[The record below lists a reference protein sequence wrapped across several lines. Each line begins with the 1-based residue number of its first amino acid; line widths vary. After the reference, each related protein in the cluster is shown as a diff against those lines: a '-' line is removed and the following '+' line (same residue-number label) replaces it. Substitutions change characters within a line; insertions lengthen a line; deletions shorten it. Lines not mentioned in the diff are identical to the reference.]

1 MTASH
6 LSPGT
11 KSKPASIKKVAAAS
25 FIGTSFEFYDHYI
38 YGAAAAIVLP
48 KLFFP
53 ESTPWTALLLSF
65 ATYGV
70 AFASRPLGA
79 AIFGHFGDTIGRKNI
94 LVATLLIMG
103 LATFGIGLLPTYAEW
118 GVAATAV
125 LVVLRFVQGLALGGE
140 WGGAALMVNE
150 FDPEGRRRG
159 FLGGLVQ
166 AASPVGLLLA
176 NGVFSLVTWM
186 VSPEAFFSWGWRVP
200 FLASA
205 VLVVVG
211 LYIRTGLSEPAIF
224 AELDRSDS
232 EPQAPIMQVLTQY
245 PKELVLAV
253 GSRVGSDIAWYVFS
267 LFLLVYLPQKLGL
280 PASIGFAAIV
290 IAAAVEV
297 FGVPFFGAMSDRF
310 GRRPVLLFGAI
321 GGMIWGFVYFWL
333 LDTKSPTLIV
343 MGAVIG
349 MSFHAALWAPLASF
363 IPEMFPTRVRWTG
376 ASLGFQLAGLFG
388 GALAPIIATTLVAV
402 YSTGYPVAIY
412 LAVGMLVIIIS
423 VLAAR
428 ETSDVDLRDID
439 ARRKSPAA
447 SKAASRA

>member
-1 MTASH
+1 MTTTADIS
-6 LSPGT
+6 SAT
-11 KSKPASIKKVAAAS
+11 KPRQASIRRVAAAS
-25 FIGTSFEFYDHYI
+25 FVGTSFEFYDHYI

-79 AIFGHFGDTIGRKNI
+79 AIFGHFGDRVGRKNV

-103 LATFGIGLLPTYAEW
+103 LATFGIGLLPTHAQW
-118 GVAATAV
+118 GSAATTV
-125 LVVLRFVQGLALGGE
+125 LVALRFIQGLALGGE

-150 FDPEGRRRG
+150 YDPEGRRRG
-159 FLGGLVQ
+159 FLGGVVQ
-166 AASPVGLLLA
+166 AASPVGLLFA
-176 NGVFSLVTWM
+176 NGVFSLVTWT
-186 VSPEAFFSWGWRVP
+186 VSPVAFFSWGWRVP

-205 VLVVVG
+205 ILVAVG
-211 LYIRTGLSEPAIF
+211 LYIRIGLSETPVF
-224 AELDRSDS
+224 AELDRTET
-232 EPQAPIMQVLTQY
+232 EPRAPIMQVLTEY
-245 PKELVLAV
+245 PKELVLSV
-253 GSRVGSDIAWYVFS
+253 GSRVGSDIAWYVFAM
-267 LFLLVYLPQKLGL
+267 FMLVYLPKELGL
-280 PASIGFAAIV
+280 PASIGFTAIV
-290 IAAAVEV
+290 IASAVQL

-321 GGMIWGFVYFWL
+321 GGMIWGFVFFWL

-343 MGAVIG
+343 LGSVIG
-349 MSFHAALWAPLASF
+349 MNFHAALWAPLASF

-388 GALAPIIATTLVAV
+388 GALAPIIATSLVAT
-402 YSTGYPVAIY
+402 YSSGYPVALY
-412 LAVGMLVIIIS
+412 LAAGLMVIVIS

-428 ETSDVDLRDID
+428 ETSEVNLRDVD
-439 ARRKSPAA
+439 AQRRT
-447 SKAASRA
+447 